1 MLRKQK
7 IQITFLIT
15 FFLVLP
21 FPLIINIFY
30 AKQLCSLRLLSYLFL
45 IPCTL
50 LLFTKPGKAI
60 IGEEKQSKQHMAIWL
75 LKILTI
81 ELCAFSLF
89 AIQNQFLF
97 TSLNT
102 ALSAHHMSWQ
112 QFISPSTLLYSCLAW
127 AIVCFLGIVI
137 AQHSHGRKTYTPF
150 TFFLPRKTY
159 RFIQNIS
166 HTIVEYLIKFAT
178 TVFLTLSSIFLLFQL
193 AYIIHPSELY
203 FVPINGMILATAL
216 AMFPRLTKIDELIQT
231 IEGKNIRQGFHYLII
246 GVTFFAFLLLC
257 VLATF
262 LLSKSELSLMDFSFP
277 RFFVNH
283 VDLKTWIPL
292 WHWGWWLLSAPLL
305 GSILIA
311 VSHGRSVRTFI
322 LAVLTLPLMLFI
334 YTLLAHP
341 TFLNHAFA
349 IHIAQALSALF
360 LLVLFVKKT
369 STTML
374 WTGFIPLHPI
384 KKERRLHPMQMW
396 LLWSS
401 LTGLLLLTSF
411 IGIQLLVIGLVLV
424 LLVIYLLQLSTSLKA
439 MFVK

>member
-1 MLRKQK
+1 
-7 IQITFLIT
+7 
-15 FFLVLP
+15 
-21 FPLIINIFY
+21 
-30 AKQLCSLRLLSYLFL
+30 LF
-45 IPCTL
+45 
-50 LLFTKPGKAI
+50 
-60 IGEEKQSKQHMAIWL
+60 
-75 LKILTI
+75 
-81 ELCAFSLF
+81 
-89 AIQNQFLF
+89 
-97 TSLNT
+97 
-102 ALSAHHMSWQ
+102 
-112 QFISPSTLLYSCLAW
+112 
-127 AIVCFLGIVI
+127 
-137 AQHSHGRKTYTPF
+137 
-150 TFFLPRKTY
+150 
-159 RFIQNIS
+159 
-166 HTIVEYLIKFAT
+166 
-178 TVFLTLSSIFLLFQL
+178 
-193 AYIIHPSELY
+193 
-203 FVPINGMILATAL
+203 
-216 AMFPRLTKIDELIQT
+216 
-231 IEGKNIRQGFHYLII
+231 
-246 GVTFFAFLLLC
+246 
-257 VLATF
+257 
-262 LLSKSELSLMDFSFP
+262 
-277 RFFVNH
+277 
-283 VDLKTWIPL
+283 
-292 WHWGWWLLSAPLL
+292 